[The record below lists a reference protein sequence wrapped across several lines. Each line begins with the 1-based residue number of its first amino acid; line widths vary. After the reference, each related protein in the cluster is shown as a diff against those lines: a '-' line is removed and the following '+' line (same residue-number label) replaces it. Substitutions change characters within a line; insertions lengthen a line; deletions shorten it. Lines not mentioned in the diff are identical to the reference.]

1 MRSFRTKLTDR
12 RRVYLSLAS
21 QIESQLREAYDLRYR
36 EKKATQ
42 TSLADKLDINRSAI
56 HRRLAGRTNM
66 TIETIADM
74 VWALGHR
81 IKVSIY
87 DPACDQDGARFPE
100 QAAVTVV
107 TDGARRGSQP
117 ITFTGQPARA
127 VCSRATPSPLSAST
141 T

>member
-1 MRSFRTKLTDR
+1 LRSFRTKITDR

-42 TSLADKLDINRSAI
+42 AGLADKLRINRSAV
-56 HRRLAGRTNM
+56 HRRLTGRTNM

-100 QAAVTVV
+100 QATETAI
-107 TDGARRGSQP
+107 TDSVHRVSQP
-117 ITFTGQPARA
+117 TIFSGHPARA
-127 VCSRATPSPLSAST
+127 VCSRTTPSILSASAT
-141 T
+141 